1 MIHPCVRELHRS
13 DSRGLHRLCDEGIDI
28 FEFRGCNLKIHPAHN
43 VHGIDHSLPV
53 EGHIVIR
60 LNVEIITHHPEGL
73 LGPALKIGF
82 IEFMVLT
89 LFINLYKGIAE
100 NAADADIPCLF
111 IEAHQHVDIGERT
124 FSEVTVPGVHAKHR
138 DCIEAGLVR
147 LLTEQECLASP
158 DNQKSTEE
166 ADQDQKGISFFSL
179 DGRGL
184 AFFRLPLRSACRFPR
199 HLFLL
204 VARFTH
210 PFSFCESSH
219 RNLFRRFFDFLLRCF
234 LRFR

>member
-1 MIHPCVRELHRS
+1 
-13 DSRGLHRLCDEGIDI
+13 
-28 FEFRGCNLKIHPAHN
+28 
-43 VHGIDHSLPV
+43 
-53 EGHIVIR
+53 
-60 LNVEIITHHPEGL
+60 
-73 LGPALKIGF
+73 
-82 IEFMVLT
+82 MVLT

-166 ADQDQKGISFFSL
+166 TDQDQKGISFFSL